1 MTGDRVR
8 FAPSPTGYLHIGG
21 VRTALYNWLWA
32 RQTKG
37 TFILRIE
44 DTDLERSTNESVQ
57 VILDAMKWL
66 DLDWDEGPL
75 VGGPN
80 GPYFQTQ
87 RTELYKEFADK
98 MIERG
103 TAYRCYATKEE
114 LDAERERQAKSGNP
128 YFKYP
133 GWWRDKG
140 PKDWLEGKPYVVRL
154 KAPQR
159 GVTGWVDLV
168 KGRIDVPNEQQQDA
182 VLIRGNGIP
191 LYNFGAAVD
200 DITMGITLVARG
212 DDHVVNTPVQIL
224 IYEALGYTP
233 PKFAHL
239 PMINGPDGKKL
250 SKRNAAVSVKEYE
263 QMGFLPDAVLNY
275 LARLG
280 WSHGDQEIFSRSEM
294 IEKFDWSHV
303 GRTAAQYDLK
313 KFQFV
318 QSSHL
323 RALSDAEIAAKTRP
337 YLKDG
342 ASIDSDERFA
352 AAIAT
357 VKTRAVTLVEAAEM
371 VDFYFRD
378 EVLFDD
384 KAVAKFLVPAAEATL
399 REFHAHLAAQPA
411 FERAALEAATH
422 AWLEQKGLK
431 IKDVAQSARVSLTGK
446 AQSPG
451 LYEVLE
457 VLGRERSLARLAA
470 GADKAAANSAQAG

>member
-1 MTGDRVR
+1 MTAERVR

-44 DTDLERSTNESVQ
+44 DTDTERSTAESTQ
-57 VILDAMKWL
+57 VIFDAMKWL
-66 DLDWDEGPL
+66 GLDWDEGPGI
-75 VGGPN
+75 GGPN
-80 GPYFQTQ
+80 GPYFQTE
-87 RTELYKEFADK
+87 RVEIYKEFADR

-103 TAYRCYATKEE
+103 TAYRCYASKEE
-114 LDAERERQAKSGNP
+114 LDVERERQAKGGNP

-140 PKDWLEGKPYVVRL
+140 PKDWPTDGRPYVVRL
-154 KAPQR
+154 KSPKS
-159 GVTGWVDLV
+159 GSTGWVDLV
-168 KGRIDVPNEQQQDA
+168 KGRIDVPNDQQQDV

-212 DDHVVNTPVQIL
+212 DDHVVNTPAQIL
-224 IYEALGYTP
+224 IWEALGKTP

-250 SKRNAAVSVKEYE
+250 SKRNAAVSVAEYRD
-263 QMGFLPDAVLNY
+263 MGFLPDAVLNY

-294 IEKFDWSHV
+294 IEHFDWGHV

-323 RALSDAEIAAKTRP
+323 RALSDADLGALARPFLAAD
-337 YLKDG
+337 LKV
-342 ASIDSDERFA
+342 DEARYDA
-352 AAIAT
+352 AVGT
-357 VKTRAVTLVEAAEM
+357 VKTRATTLIETAQM

-378 EVLFDD
+378 TLSFDE
-384 KAVAKFLVPAAEATL
+384 KAVAKFLVPAAAATL
-399 REFHAHLAAQPA
+399 TDFRAHLAAQSA
-411 FERAALEAATH
+411 FDRASLEAATT
-422 AWLEQKGLK
+422 AWLTEKGLQ
-431 IKDVAQSARVSLTGK
+431 IKDVAQAARVSLTGK
-446 AQSPG
+446 SQSPG

-457 VLGRERSLARLAA
+457 VLGKERVLARLDA
-470 GADKAAANSAQAG
+470 GVQMASRAAAT

>member
-44 DTDLERSTNESVQ
+44 DTDTERSTQESTQ

-66 DLDWDEGPL
+66 DLAWDEGPG

-80 GPYFQTQ
+80 GPYFQTE
-87 RTELYKEFADK
+87 RVELYKEFADK

-114 LDAERERQAKSGNP
+114 LDAERERQAKAGNP
-128 YFKYP
+128 YFRYP
-133 GWWRDKG
+133 GWWRDRG
-140 PKDWLEGKPYVVRL
+140 PKDWPADKPYVVRL
-154 KAPQR
+154 KTPKS

-168 KGRIDVPNEQQQDA
+168 KGRIDVPNEQQQDV
-182 VLIRGNGIP
+182 VLIRANGIP
-191 LYNFGAAVD
+191 LYNFGAAID
-200 DITMGITLVARG
+200 DITMGVTLVARG

-224 IYEALGYTP
+224 VYEALGRTP

-250 SKRNAAVSVKEYE
+250 SKRNAAVSVAEYQ

-323 RALSDAEIAAKTRP
+323 RALDDARIAELARP
-337 YLKDG
+337 FLKEG
-342 ASIDSDERFA
+342 TSIDSDARFHA
-352 AAIAT
+352 AVGT
-357 VKTRAVTLVEAAEM
+357 VKTRATTLVEVADM
-371 VDFYFRD
+371 VDFYFKDTLAFD
-378 EVLFDD
+378 E
-384 KAVAKFLVPAAEATL
+384 KAVAKFLVPGAAQLLTDL
-399 REFHAHLAAQPA
+399 RAHLAAQPG
-411 FERAALEAATH
+411 FDRASLEAATS
-422 AWLEQKGLK
+422 AWLVERGLQ
-431 IKDVAQSARVSLTGK
+431 IKDVAQAARVSLTGRS
-446 AQSPG
+446 QSPG

-457 VLGRERSLARLAA
+457 VLGRDRSLARLEA
-470 GADKAAANSAQAG
+470 GAAKAASAG